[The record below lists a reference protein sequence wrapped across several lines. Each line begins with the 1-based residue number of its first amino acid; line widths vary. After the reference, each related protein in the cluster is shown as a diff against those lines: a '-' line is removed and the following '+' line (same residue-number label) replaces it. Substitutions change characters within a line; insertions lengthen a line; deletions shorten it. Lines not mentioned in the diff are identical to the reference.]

1 MFCDY
6 NSNICI
12 LQRIWKIQKVSKQNY
27 KLPALLFIASN
38 AHFNSV
44 TTFLVSL
51 TSLLILTTPAP
62 CLRSVSFCP
71 PSLWPAS
78 SSQGLDLLPS
88 GSCTFRSVSFR
99 WTFFFFYSTACFP
112 LGRKEWEHRG
122 SELVLEHDC
131 LVWIPALVFLSI
143 VILATSFEIIS
154 VLNCRMDIIQLFTRV
169 FQKMNWVHTWTSFS
183 ILSES
188 ANSYCGSVLSF
199 FSIIP

>member
-1 MFCDY
+1 MNYSLKIYSEKWKCWGKRVWKTFNILMFCDY

-27 KLPALLFIASN
+27 KLPTLLFIASN

-51 TSLLILTTPAP
+51 TSLLILPTPAP

-71 PSLWPAS
+71 LPLWPAP

-99 WTFFFFYSTACFP
+99 WMFFFFYSTACFP

-122 SELVLEHDC
+122 SEFVLEHDC
-131 LVWIPALVFLSI
+131 LVWIPALVFLSS
-143 VILATSFEIIS
+143 VILATSFEIS
-154 VLNCRMDIIQLFTRV
+154 L
-169 FQKMNWVHTWTSFS
+169 
-183 ILSES
+183 
-188 ANSYCGSVLSF
+188 Y
-199 FSIIP
+199 